1 MKKYLIIFLFLISC
15 MQIKGNMGIVKIEGI
30 IIDYEDKVKEIEYF
44 EKIPF
49 IKGIVVYINSPGG
62 SASSSYQIYSRLKKF
77 KEKTKKKVYAYIE
90 TVGASGGYYVACA
103 SDKIFS
109 DPNSLTGSI
118 GVRVTFI
125 YYYDLLKKIGI
136 YEKTIK
142 SGKYKDIGSPFRE
155 MTKEEE
161 KIIEE
166 FINDIYE
173 DFLKIVSESR
183 NLPLEKLKEYADGR
197 IFSGKKAKEIGLVDD
212 VMSFEEFKEILK
224 RDFSLKEIIF
234 VKAPIKKKFLKRI
247 FEFKNKIF
255 YPEIKVEYRFP

>member
-1 MKKYLIIFLFLISC
+1 MKKFLIIFLFLISC
-15 MQIKGNMGIVKIEGI
+15 AGIKGNMGIIKIEGI
-30 IIDYEDKVKEIEYF
+30 ILDYEDKIKEIEYF
-44 EKIPF
+44 EKIPS
-49 IKGIVVYINSPGG
+49 IKGLVVYINSPGG

-118 GVRVTFI
+118 GARVSFL
-125 YYYDLLKKIGI
+125 YYYDLLKKVGI

-166 FINDIYE
+166 FINDVYGE
-173 DFLKIVSESR
+173 FLKIVSESR

-197 IFSGKKAKEIGLVDD
+197 IFSGKKAKEIGLVDETL
-212 VMSFEEFKEILK
+212 SFEEFKEILK
-224 RDFSLKEIIF
+224 RDFSLKEIVF
-234 VKAPIKKKFLKRI
+234 LKAPIRKKFLKRI
-247 FEFKNKIF
+247 FEIKNKIF